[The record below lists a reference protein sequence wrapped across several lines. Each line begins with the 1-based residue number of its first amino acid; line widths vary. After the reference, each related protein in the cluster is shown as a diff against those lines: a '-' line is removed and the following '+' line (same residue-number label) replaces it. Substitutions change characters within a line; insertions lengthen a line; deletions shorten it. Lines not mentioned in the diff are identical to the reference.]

1 MHAVALTSGQL
12 VWLALTYAL
21 VGAVGVFAGALLMG
35 RPKAQKAPSFDV
47 HALHDEMHALRH
59 ELALLKNAMP
69 PPAESGRAQPVESAY
84 SQAIRLAQQ
93 GLDSAAVA
101 AGCGISRGEADLIV
115 AIYRASQR
123 P

>member
-1 MHAVALTSGQL
+1 MQAVALTSGQL
-12 VWLALTYAL
+12 VLLALTYAL
-21 VGAVGVFAGALLMG
+21 VGVVGVFVGALLMG
-35 RPKAQKAPSFDV
+35 KPRGTKRDQPDLRAMSDAL
-47 HALHDEMHALRH
+47 HALQQEMQAIKGSLDRSAAPKP
-59 ELALLKNAMP
+59 E
-69 PPAESGRAQPVESAY
+69 PVESAY
-84 SQAIRLAQQ
+84 SQAIKLAQQ